1 MFEKTTGAR
10 PYEIRVLAPGEF
22 PPQLCEI
29 PQPPKKLYCVGEVP
43 RTDLYLAVVG
53 SRKYTDYGR
62 RVCQMLIQ
70 GLRGASVTIV
80 SGLAIGIDALAHETA
95 LECGLPTIA
104 VPGSGLGAEVL
115 YPKQNRELAERI
127 VAPSAG
133 GGARSC
139 LLSEF
144 EPDFRATDWSF
155 PQRNRIMA
163 GLSHATLVIEAH
175 QKSGTLITAR
185 LALDYNRQVLTVPGS
200 VLSSASDGTNWL
212 LKQGATPISSVDDL
226 RAALGLAAISAT
238 DSQAT
243 LFDHVLSQ
251 ATPDEQKI
259 LTLLRAEPKNR
270 DELLDESGLSSMQ
283 TSIAVSGLEIK
294 GLIEEQLGRFVL
306 K

>member
-1 MFEKTTGAR
+1 M
-10 PYEIRVLAPGEF
+10 
-22 PPQLCEI
+22 
-29 PQPPKKLYCVGEVP
+29 
-43 RTDLYLAVVG
+43 
-53 SRKYTDYGR
+53 
-62 RVCQMLIQ
+62 
-70 GLRGASVTIV
+70 
-80 SGLAIGIDALAHETA
+80 
-95 LECGLPTIA
+95 
-104 VPGSGLGAEVL
+104 
-115 YPKQNRELAERI
+115 
-127 VAPSAG
+127 
-133 GGARSC
+133 
-139 LLSEF
+139 
-144 EPDFRATDWSF
+144 
-155 PQRNRIMA
+155 
-163 GLSHATLVIEAH
+163 
-175 QKSGTLITAR
+175 
-185 LALDYNRQVLTVPGS
+185 PGS